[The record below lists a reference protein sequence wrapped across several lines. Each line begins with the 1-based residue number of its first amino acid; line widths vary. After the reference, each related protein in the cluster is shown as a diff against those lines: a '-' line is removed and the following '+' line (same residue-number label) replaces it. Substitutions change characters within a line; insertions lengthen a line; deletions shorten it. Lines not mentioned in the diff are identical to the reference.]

1 MYADIIFQP
10 ADDTAQARFWLAHG
24 ACRCRNTPVAGNC
37 DKGGKMIN
45 VPFHERYVSKIG
57 ICADYGMRYHN
68 FCQGF

>member
-1 MYADIIFQP
+1 
-10 ADDTAQARFWLAHG
+10 
-24 ACRCRNTPVAGNC
+24 NTPVAGHC

-57 ICADYGMRYHN
+57 ICADYGMRYHK